1 MYRRNLKHSRVKNLF
16 KFASLKMDSI
26 MTVESVLEFDT
37 CFHFEYS
44 PDVISF
50 EAQPEGFYYSFN
62 GKELPYTPDFLV
74 VDKVNGTRFVEVKPV
89 TKTANPDFRE
99 KFICRQERA
108 IELGAPVILVTERQI
123 RLNPILNNLKLL
135 HRYAGLQSFTDLHFI
150 ILELV
155 KKSGVVSVRN
165 LISATRAMEG
175 DVLASTVTWLSLGKL
190 KTDLSSSDLGLDSMV
205 WC

>member
-26 MTVESVLEFDT
+26 MTVESALEFDT

-99 KFICRQERA
+99 RFICRQERA
-108 IELGAPVILVTERQI
+108 IELGAPVISVTERQI
-123 RLNPILNNLKLL
+123 GLNPILNNLKLL

>member
-26 MTVESVLEFDT
+26 MTVESALEFDT

-99 KFICRQERA
+99 RFICRQERA

>member
-1 MYRRNLKHSRVKNLF
+1 
-16 KFASLKMDSI
+16 
-26 MTVESVLEFDT
+26 MTVESALEFDT

-89 TKTANPDFRE
+89 TKTANPDSRE
-99 KFICRQERA
+99 KCICRQERA
-108 IELGAPVILVTERQI
+108 IELGAPAILVTERQI

-175 DVLASTVTWLSLGKL
+175 DVLASTVTWLSLGQL

>member
-26 MTVESVLEFDT
+26 MTVESALEFDT
-37 CFHFEYS
+37 CFHFEYL

-175 DVLASTVTWLSLGKL
+175 DVLASTVTWLSLGQL
-190 KTDLSSSDLGLDSMV
+190 KTDLSSSDPGLDSMV

>member
-16 KFASLKMDSI
+16 KFASLKMDSV
-26 MTVESVLEFDT
+26 MTVESALEFDT

-50 EAQPEGFYYSFN
+50 EAQPEGFYYGFM

-74 VDKVNGTRFVEVKPV
+74 VDKEHGTRFIEVKPV
-89 TKTANPDFRE
+89 AKSANTDFRA

-108 IELGAPVILVTERQI
+108 AALGIPVILVTERQI

-135 HRYAGLQSFTDLHFI
+135 HRYAGLQSFTDLHFA

-155 KKSGVVSVRN
+155 KKSGIVSVRN
-165 LISATRAMEG
+165 LISSTRAMEG
-175 DVLASTVTWLSLGKL
+175 DVLASTVTWLSLGRL
-190 KTDLSSSDLGLDSMV
+190 KTDLSSSDLGLDSVV